1 MLKVYLPYLPP
12 SLRQMLHD
20 RTSLYEFTNLVK
32 ELETAGVLFSDK
44 QYSFDFATVDKPY
57 DSYTG
62 LNVRLRYFLKV
73 TVTRQYAPNLL
84 AEQELVVQSTTE
96 PPASHSSIKMEV
108 RPSLPPLP
116 PSLSVC
122 LRYFL
127 RATVTRQFAPNLL
140 AEPELVVQTTTE
152 PPASYSSI
160 KMEVYFLL
168 FLLPPPSLPHSLLP
182 FFHRF
187 SGHSSE
193 LASCRCVRLLQ

>member
-1 MLKVYLPYLPP
+1 
-12 SLRQMLHD
+12 MLHD

-108 RPSLPPLP
+108 RLCFLSSHP
-116 PSLSVC
+116 PSLLPWLKVP
-122 LRYFL
+122 
-127 RATVTRQFAPNLL
+127 VTRQYAPNLL
-140 AEPELVVQTTTE
+140 AEQKLVVQSTTGA
-152 PPASYSSI
+152 PC
-160 KMEVYFLL
+160 L
-168 FLLPPPSLPHSLLP
+168 
-182 FFHRF
+182 
-187 SGHSSE
+187 
-193 LASCRCVRLLQ
+193 

>member
-1 MLKVYLPYLPP
+1 
-12 SLRQMLHD
+12 MLHD

-62 LNVRLRYFLKV
+62 LNVRLRYFLKI

-108 RPSLPPLP
+108 RPSLPPSLP
-116 PSLSVC
+116 PSVSVC
-122 LRYFL
+122 IIF
-127 RATVTRQFAPNLL
+127 
-140 AEPELVVQTTTE
+140 
-152 PPASYSSI
+152 
-160 KMEVYFLL
+160 
-168 FLLPPPSLPHSLLP
+168 
-182 FFHRF
+182 
-187 SGHSSE
+187 
-193 LASCRCVRLLQ
+193 

>member
-1 MLKVYLPYLPP
+1 
-12 SLRQMLHD
+12 MLHD

-108 RPSLPPLP
+108 RLFLLFLPPSLPP
-116 PSLSVC
+116 
-122 LRYFL
+122 
-127 RATVTRQFAPNLL
+127 
-140 AEPELVVQTTTE
+140 
-152 PPASYSSI
+152 
-160 KMEVYFLL
+160 
-168 FLLPPPSLPHSLLP
+168 SLLP
-182 FFHRF
+182 FSLR
-187 SGHSSE
+187 
-193 LASCRCVRLLQ
+193 LAGNNADKALRRCVRLPRQPF

>member
-1 MLKVYLPYLPP
+1 MGGVLFCFTLTPPPPSLPP
-12 SLRQMLHD
+12 SLPQMLHD

-73 TVTRQYAPNLL
+73 TVTRQYAPNLQ

-108 RPSLPPLP
+108 RPSLPPSLP
-116 PSLSVC
+116 PSVSVC
-122 LRYFL
+122 II
-127 RATVTRQFAPNLL
+127 
-140 AEPELVVQTTTE
+140 
-152 PPASYSSI
+152 S
-160 KMEVYFLL
+160 
-168 FLLPPPSLPHSLLP
+168 
-182 FFHRF
+182 
-187 SGHSSE
+187 
-193 LASCRCVRLLQ
+193 